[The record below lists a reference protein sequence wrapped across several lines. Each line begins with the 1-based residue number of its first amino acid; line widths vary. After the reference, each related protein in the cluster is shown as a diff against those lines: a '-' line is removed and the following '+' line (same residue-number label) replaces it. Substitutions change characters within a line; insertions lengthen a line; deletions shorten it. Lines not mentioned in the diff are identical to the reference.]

1 MAPRCSRPGSNAV
14 FSHYLDANETTTP
27 NAIKP
32 ATNNPVLYVDDYGIH
47 VGNHIY
53 RATFPSTSSPPT
65 GVALN
70 ITGGT
75 AFGYS
80 AWLNSQYIGSYL
92 GLSYSEIGAITLSFA
107 DATLQPDGCE
117 DNILVV
123 VMDNSGHDLRAEAV
137 DPRGIT
143 NATLLGP
150 CHGSSSSGSGYA
162 FTSWKIAGTA
172 GRQRNI
178 DPVRGPFNEGGL
190 YAERIGAHLP
200 GFPDGDWT
208 ETTSTATTTTL
219 AVPGA
224 GIRVFRTVVPLH
236 VPDGLDVSVSFRLTA
251 PGGGGGNASSN
262 ATFAPTA
269 PGYSSRVR
277 ALLFVNG
284 YQYGR
289 FSAYI
294 GNQIDFP
301 VPPGVLDYDGDNT
314 VAVTVWSQSAE
325 GAEVGVEWDLDYV
338 HSSSFDMKFNST
350 YLRPGWSSDRWA
362 YA

>member
-1 MAPRCSRPGSNAV
+1 MRA
-14 FSHYLDANETTTP
+14 LDANETTTP
-27 NAIKP
+27 NPFKP
-32 ATNNPVLYVDDYGIH
+32 APNNPVLYVDDYGIH
-47 VGNHIY
+47 YGNHIY
-53 RATFPSTSSPPT
+53 RATFPSTPTPPT
-65 GVALN
+65 GVYLN
-70 ITGGT
+70 ISGGT

-92 GLSYSEIGAITLSFA
+92 GLSYSEIGAINLSFA
-107 DATLQPDGCE
+107 NATLRTDGE

-123 VMDNSGHDLRAEAV
+123 VMDNSGHEEQAAAV

-150 CHGSSSSGSGYA
+150 SSSDGAGYA
-162 FTSWKIAGTA
+162 FSSWKIAGTA

-178 DPVRGPFNEGGL
+178 DPIRGPLNEGGL

-200 GFPDGDWT
+200 GFPDSNWT
-208 ETTSTATTTTL
+208 TQPSTPL
-219 AVPGA
+219 SVPGA
-224 GIRVFRTVVPLH
+224 GIKVFRTVVPLH
-236 VPDGLDVSVSFRLTA
+236 VPDGLDVSVSFQLTA
-251 PGGGGGNASSN
+251 PGPSGNLSSSN
-262 ATFAPTA
+262 ATFAPTV
-269 PGYSSRVR
+269 PGYSNRVR

-289 FSAYI
+289 FNPYI

-301 VPPGVLDYDGDNT
+301 VPPGILDYDGDNT
-314 VAVTVWSQSAE
+314 VVVTVWSQSAE
-325 GAEVGVEWDLDYV
+325 GAEIKVDWDLDYV

-350 YLRPGWSSDRWA
+350 YLRPGWTSSRWA